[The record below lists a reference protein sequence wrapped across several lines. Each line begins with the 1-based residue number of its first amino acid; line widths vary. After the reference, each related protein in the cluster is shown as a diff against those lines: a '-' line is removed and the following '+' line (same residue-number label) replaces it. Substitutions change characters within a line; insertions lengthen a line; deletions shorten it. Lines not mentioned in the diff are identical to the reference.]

1 MQRRNTLASSPTPQ
15 FAARHIAR
23 ISSSAV
29 ISSTAMTCG
38 FMPRSTIGMPTAF
51 GQSESTSVWL
61 PSSICARPLQH
72 TASSQRSSMTATRSA
87 RCSASPSDSTRMRSR
102 SSVVFPPPGGER
114 MSVLKNRPSALKSC
128 GAMSLPS
135 PMCSHTMR
143 SASDEMSF
151 RLLTSPSR
159 TTALPH
165 TPRRNPPRSGKK
177 PCRSVS
183 MQA

>member
-1 MQRRNTLASSPTPQ
+1 MLASRPTPQ

-23 ISSSAV
+23 ISSAAV

-38 FMPRSTIGMPTAF
+38 FIPRSTIGIPSAF

-61 PSSICARPLQH
+61 PSSICGRPLQH
-72 TASSQRSSMTATRSA
+72 TAISPRSSMTATRSA
-87 RCSASPSDSTRMRSR
+87 RCSLSPSDSTRMRSR

-114 MSVLKNRPSALKSC
+114 MSVLKSRPFSSKSC
-128 GAMSLPS
+128 GAILLPS
-135 PMCSHTMR
+135 PTSSHTMR
-143 SASDEMSF
+143 SDSDEISF
-151 RLLTSPSR
+151 RLLTSPSL

-165 TPRRNPPRSGKK
+165 TPRRNPPRSGRK
-177 PCRSVS
+177 PRRSVS